1 MITFLHFA
9 IQEMANSLPEL
20 PREGDS
26 KFKAFKKLFPN
37 LMWLRKSISC
47 NVPPIRKK
55 ASQSTQMLHAHL
67 SMEKLN
73 KDLYHSL

>member
-37 LMWLRKSISC
+37 LM
-47 NVPPIRKK
+47 
-55 ASQSTQMLHAHL
+55 
-67 SMEKLN
+67 
-73 KDLYHSL
+73 